1 MDAEFFAR
9 YDKEVKKAV
18 GIPGM
23 KMNKPLV
30 VSNYPT
36 DIGLELEIEA
46 GRGSA
51 LPRDHH
57 LDVVRSKKSHTSW
70 RSVNDGSLRGE
81 AREYILNQ
89 PCYVDEI
96 PELVNGL
103 FNVMQTQGAVIQNSN
118 RCSTHV
124 HINMGNKTVNIITSV
139 ICLWGVFEQALIDYN
154 GEERQSNHF
163 CLSFKDSSSVLDAW
177 NHFLRFGRSPG
188 ERAGNIKYSA
198 LNILTLWQKGSLEF
212 RCGKPSDEPT
222 FPIKWA
228 TFVYK
233 LARYAETKYPNPAMI
248 GYELSEQGAY
258 KILVDICQGT
268 DVLSGFAQEVLGD
281 KDQAIF
287 NGECLE
293 GFRRVQSLAYGVPW
307 ELWMPHITKAY
318 VPNPFDNGRMKE
330 EAVRPAR
337 FAVPMDEP
345 ALRPMAGRIEP
356 NIHNGIPIRRRVVNV
371 EPMPDNVVENQIQR
385 ENFEALA
392 QRILGRDEEGR
403 RRQDEEAWRVIVE
416 RD

>member
-23 KMNKPLV
+23 KMNKPLI
-30 VSNYPT
+30 VSNFSM

-46 GRGSA
+46 NRGTQ

-57 LDVVRSKKSHTSW
+57 LDVVRSKRSATSW

-81 AREYILNQ
+81 AREFILNQ
-89 PCYVDEI
+89 PCYVDEV

-103 FNVMQTQGAVIQNSN
+103 FNVIQSQGSVIENSN

-139 ICLWGVFEQALIDYN
+139 ICLWGVFEQALIEYN

-163 CLSFKDSSSVLDAW
+163 CLSFKDSNSVLDAW

-228 TFVYK
+228 TFIYK
-233 LARYAETKYPNPAMI
+233 LARYAEAKYPNPAMI

-258 KILVDICQGT
+258 KILIDMCQGT
-268 DVLSGFAQEVLGD
+268 DVLSGFAQEVLGN

-287 NGECLE
+287 NAECLE

-318 VPNPFDNGRMKE
+318 VPNPFDNGRAKDTE
-330 EAVRPAR
+330 RPRSATR
-337 FAVPMDEP
+337 FIDDP
-345 ALRPMAGRIEP
+345 ALHPMP
-356 NIHNGIPIRRRVVNV
+356 DIHNGVPLRRRVLDQNAF
-371 EPMPDNVVENQIQR
+371 ENDIQR
-385 ENFEALA
+385 QNVTFATMARRVLEAP
-392 QRILGRDEEGR
+392 EEERR
-403 RRQDEEAWRVIVE
+403 RRQPEGNDVLDVVQWINE